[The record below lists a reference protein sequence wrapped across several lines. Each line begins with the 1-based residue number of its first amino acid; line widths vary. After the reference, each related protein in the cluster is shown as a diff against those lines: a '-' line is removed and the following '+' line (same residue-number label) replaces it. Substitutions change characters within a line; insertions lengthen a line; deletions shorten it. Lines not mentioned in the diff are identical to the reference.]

1 MRLNNS
7 LETGEQDGASL
18 FASIVSGF
26 HDEIGSG
33 FWNCKYK
40 IGFLKLEETSYFSM
54 IVERIR
60 NKLKHIERL
69 L

>member
-33 FWNCKYK
+33 F
-40 IGFLKLEETSYFSM
+40 
-54 IVERIR
+54 
-60 NKLKHIERL
+60 
-69 L
+69 